1 MPVSPAAFLAFLDH
15 NATALSA
22 DEHSALLGFAA
33 DLDPALS
40 AEALTARLSRFL
52 LEHEAMDRRLEDHQL
67 EDHQLEGHQLRIAGQ
82 PIKPTPAAFK
92 TNLRNIVLKAQ
103 SSQQKD
109 GGTTPKS

>member
-40 AEALTARLSRFL
+40 AEALTARLNRFL
-52 LEHEAMDRRLEDHQL
+52 LEHESIDLRLEGY
-67 EDHQLEGHQLRIAGQ
+67 QLEGLQLRIAGQ

-92 TNLRNIVLKAQ
+92 TNLRNLVLQAQ
-103 SSQQKD
+103 STQPKD
-109 GGTTPKS
+109 GSTTPKP

>member
-40 AEALTARLSRFL
+40 AEALTAR
-52 LEHEAMDRRLEDHQL
+52 RLEGY
-67 EDHQLEGHQLRIAGQ
+67 QLEGLQLRIAGQ

-92 TNLRNIVLKAQ
+92 TNLRNLVLQAQ
-103 SSQQKD
+103 STQPKD
-109 GGTTPKS
+109 GSTTPKP

>member
-33 DLDPALS
+33 DLDPSLS

-52 LEHEAMDRRLEDHQL
+52 LEHESIDLRLEGY
-67 EDHQLEGHQLRIAGQ
+67 QLEGHQLRIAGQ

-92 TNLRNIVLKAQ
+92 TNLRNIVLQAQ
-103 SSQQKD
+103 STQPKD
-109 GGTTPKS
+109 GGTTPKP